1 MSKTPPL
8 REWQLKAKEKI
19 EQEWK
24 MPGAKP
30 LVAACPGAGKTL
42 FSVTMAR
49 DALLDGRVRVVL
61 VVSPTVNIKAQWV
74 EQFADFNIDAVGEA
88 TNEMFRRRRVD
99 GDHLTGG
106 WSVVCLT
113 YAQLAQDHQLFA
125 EIARRYPTLLIAD
138 EIHHADDS
146 RAYGEAIAAVAEEAK
161 LRLALSGTPFN
172 SCGGALAMC
181 DSAEEL
187 NDEGRL
193 VRKSLVTYPWSY
205 GDAIT
210 VGDCRPVEFIKVM
223 GRGTA
228 TYRSLTD
235 SSVFQTL
242 IDLAKENK
250 NDSIGTLL
258 DTDGEFMQQM
268 CKEGLKA
275 LADVKR
281 HDPRAGLLVVARN
294 KEHGARLCRL
304 IESYCKLNEEW
315 RAYDTCEIYNDTPKA
330 HERIK
335 QLQNDRTDIVVTVR
349 MISEGVDVKRLRV
362 GLYATD
368 YLTRMFFV
376 QFVGRFIRWESRLDD
391 SQHARVVIPGHIE
404 LLAFARE
411 IEQMIDQALIAE
423 SGDDPGGDRDKK
435 NEFLGAQSE
444 VTGDGVIFRGA
455 EESERVL
462 AAQIFEM
469 FPSARGKLPEVLAIQ
484 MAKDINLDGAFHA
497 KQENIK
503 EDWSRKN
510 DQLVSAIKR
519 QLKKNGESDQE
530 MFAKIN
536 DRANRAVG
544 IVRKDK
550 LTSTEILQKRH
561 AFLHSWLRAI
571 RRGDAFEEAA

>member
-1 MSKTPPL
+1 
-8 REWQLKAKEKI
+8 
-19 EQEWK
+19 
-24 MPGAKP
+24 
-30 LVAACPGAGKTL
+30 
-42 FSVTMAR
+42 
-49 DALLDGRVRVVL
+49 
-61 VVSPTVNIKAQWV
+61 
-74 EQFADFNIDAVGEA
+74 
-88 TNEMFRRRRVD
+88 
-99 GDHLTGG
+99 
-106 WSVVCLT
+106 
-113 YAQLAQDHQLFA
+113 
-125 EIARRYPTLLIAD
+125 
-138 EIHHADDS
+138 
-146 RAYGEAIAAVAEEAK
+146 
-161 LRLALSGTPFN
+161 
-172 SCGGALAMC
+172 
-181 DSAEEL
+181 
-187 NDEGRL
+187 
-193 VRKSLVTYPWSY
+193 
-205 GDAIT
+205 
-210 VGDCRPVEFIKVM
+210 M

-258 DTDGEFMQQM
+258 DADGEFMQQM

-281 HDPRAGLLVVARN
+281 HDPRAGLLVVARD

-315 RAYDTCEIYNDTPKA
+315 RSYDTCEIYNDTPKA

-423 SGDDPGGDRDKK
+423 SGDDPGGERDKK

-484 MAKDINLDGAFHA
+484 MAKDINLSGAFHA
-497 KQENIK
+497 KQETIN

-544 IVRKDK
+544 IARKDK